1 MAGIADFLDSLIG
14 GFDLIC
20 YSLAIG
26 SLFWGLFVL
35 RPWHSPRQFPTDLRH
50 THRPWQY
57 QDGYSTLLLQKTIAL
72 IYKGAFWLSAAQL
85 FKIILKV
92 WLMTAVLERSPFPEF
107 AETTQFIGGIVRM
120 TLTLFLATYC
130 YRYLSKN
137 PFSKQ
142 HWIIATIVALPMIIS
157 GAWLVHGAGRF
168 ENQYLLMTLTVIHQL
183 AAAAWIGGVFQLVNL
198 WLLRNRNQITAG
210 LWPLLLKRFSMFGI
224 ASVTMILISGLP
236 IAWQYIDSWNGL
248 IGTGYGNLLLV
259 KITLL
264 AIALGF
270 AWLNK
275 SAVLEF
281 GFSGNNHALNNR
293 VPYYIEA
300 ETFIL
305 ITLLFTAASL
315 ASQPPAIDIPSLTA
329 SWQEVLGTFRPQI
342 PMTNSPTHTALIAGE
357 AGRVA
362 IVGQVPSLAAT
373 EWSNY
378 NHNIAGI
385 FLTVMSFFAMLSYV
399 RKPGFEHFKYWP
411 LGFVGLGI
419 FLFFRSD
426 AESWPL
432 GPIGFWD
439 STFNNGEVL
448 QHRIATLLVF
458 VLGIMELSARITKN
472 PNSKLPFVFPLL
484 AAFGGLMLLTHSH
497 VGFQAKSAFLIQVG
511 HTTMGI
517 FSLILACGRWLELK
531 LDNPSKDITR
541 DGVYAASLSGTGA
554 AITRDG
560 VYAASLS
567 GTGAAIVKDGGNID
581 DYREQAWQPSLAVSK
596 IAGFISVAAL
606 FQIGIILMFY
616 REPLY

>member
-35 RPWHSPRQFPTDLRH
+35 RPWH
-50 THRPWQY
+50 Y
-57 QDGYSTLLLQKTIAL
+57 QDGYSAVLLQKTIAL
-72 IYKGAFWLSAAQL
+72 LYKGGFWLAAAQL
-85 FKIILKV
+85 FKIILKI
-92 WLMTAVLERSPFPEF
+92 WLMAAVLERWPFPEF
-107 AETTQFIGGIVRM
+107 ASTTQFIGGIVR
-120 TLTLFLATYC
+120 TILTLVLAGYG
-130 YRYLSKN
+130 YQYLSKN

-142 HWIIATIVALPMIIS
+142 HWMTAGIVALPMIIS

-168 ENQYLLMTLTVIHQL
+168 ENQITLMSLTVIHQL

-198 WLLRNRNQITAG
+198 WLLRSRKQVSTK
-210 LWPLLLKRFSMFGI
+210 LWPLLLKRFSTFGI
-224 ASVTMILISGLP
+224 ASVAMILISGLP
-236 IAWQYIDSWNGL
+236 IALQYIDTWNGL
-248 IGTGYGNLLLV
+248 IGTGYGNLLMV
-259 KITLL
+259 KIVLMT
-264 AIALGF
+264 IALGF

-275 SAVLEF
+275 SSVLAFE
-281 GFSGNNHALNNR
+281 FSGNNHALNNR

-300 ETFIL
+300 ETFVL
-305 ITLLFTAASL
+305 VTLLFTAASL
-315 ASQPPAIDIPSLTA
+315 ASQPPAIDIPTLTA
-329 SWQEVLGTFRPQI
+329 SWQEVLNTFAPQI
-342 PMTNSPTHTALIAGE
+342 PQTSSPTHTDLIAGE

-399 RKPGFEHFKYWP
+399 QKTGFEKFKYWP

-426 AESWPL
+426 AETWPL
-432 GPIGFWD
+432 GPIGFWE

-458 VLGIMELSARITKN
+458 VLGIFELTARITKN
-472 PNSKLPFVFPLL
+472 PVSRLPFVFPLL

-497 VGFQAKSAFLIQVG
+497 VGFQPKSAFLIQVG
-511 HTTMGI
+511 HTMMGI
-517 FSLILACGRWLELK
+517 FSLILATGRWLELK
-531 LDNPSKDITR
+531 LDRPGKD
-541 DGVYAASLSGTGA
+541 
-554 AITRDG
+554 
-560 VYAASLS
+560 
-567 GTGAAIVKDGGNID
+567 
-581 DYREQAWQPSLAVSK
+581 

-606 FQIGIILMFY
+606 FQIGFILMFY

>member
-20 YSLAIG
+20 FSLAIG
-26 SLFWGLFVL
+26 SLFWGLVLL
-35 RPWHSPRQFPTDLRH
+35 RPWKESESLGAELLKTTVRLL
-50 THRPWQY
+50 Y
-57 QDGYSTLLLQKTIAL
+57 QGGFLLA
-72 IYKGAFWLSAAQL
+72 GAQL

-92 WLMTAVLERSPFPEF
+92 WLMTAILHRWPFPEF
-107 AETTQFIGGIVRM
+107 AGTTQFIGGIVR
-120 TLTLFLATYC
+120 TALTLLLAGYC
-130 YRYLSKN
+130 YVYLRHN

-142 HWIIATIVALPMIIS
+142 HWITASIIALPMIIS
-157 GAWLVHGAGRF
+157 GAWLVHAAGRF
-168 ENQYLLMTLTVIHQL
+168 ENQVLLMSLTVLHQL

-198 WLLRNRNQITAG
+198 WFLRYNKKINAE
-210 LWPLLLKRFSMFGI
+210 LWPLLLRRFSIFG
-224 ASVTMILISGLP
+224 SVSVLLILATGIP
-236 IAWQYIDSWNGL
+236 IAWQYIDTWNGL
-248 IGTGYGNLLLV
+248 VGTGYGNLLLV

-264 AIALGF
+264 ALALGF
-270 AWLNK
+270 AWLNR
-275 SAVLEF
+275 SAVLEY
-281 GFSGNNHALNNR
+281 GISGNGYALTNR

-300 ETFIL
+300 ETFVL

-329 SWQEVLGTFRPQI
+329 SWQEVLNTFGPQI
-342 PMTNSPTHTALIAGE
+342 PQTSSPTHSDLIAGE

-362 IVGQVPSLAAT
+362 IVGQVPSIAAT

-399 RKPGFEHFKYWP
+399 RHSSFETFKYWP
-411 LGFVGLGI
+411 VGFVLLGI

-426 AESWPL
+426 AETWPL
-432 GPIGFWD
+432 GPIGFWE

-458 VLGIMELSARITKN
+458 VLGVIELSTRIKRGEN
-472 PNSKLPFVFPLL
+472 NKLPFVFPVL

-531 LDNPSKDITR
+531 LDKPGKD
-541 DGVYAASLSGTGA
+541 
-554 AITRDG
+554 
-560 VYAASLS
+560 
-567 GTGAAIVKDGGNID
+567 
-581 DYREQAWQPSLAVSK
+581 

-606 FQIGIILMFY
+606 FQIGLILMFY

>member
-35 RPWHSPRQFPTDLRH
+35 RPWH
-50 THRPWQY
+50 Y
-57 QDGYSTLLLQKTIAL
+57 QDGYSAVLLQRTITLL
-72 IYKGAFWLSAAQL
+72 YKGGFWLAAAQL
-85 FKIILKV
+85 FKIILKI
-92 WLMTAVLERSPFPEF
+92 WLMTAVLERWPFPEF
-107 AETTQFIGGIVRM
+107 AGTTQFIGGIVR
-120 TLTLFLATYC
+120 TILSVFWAGYC
-130 YRYLSKN
+130 YQHLSKN

-142 HWIIATIVALPMIIS
+142 HWITAGIVALPMIIS

-168 ENQYLLMTLTVIHQL
+168 ENKLLLMSLTVFHQL
-183 AAAAWIGGVFQLVNL
+183 AAAAWIGGIFQLVNL
-198 WLLRNRNQITAG
+198 WLLRNSKQVAAE
-210 LWPLLLKRFSMFGI
+210 LWPLLLNRFTSFGI
-224 ASVTMILISGLP
+224 ASVAMILISGLP
-236 IAWQYIDSWNGL
+236 IAWQYIDTWNGL

-259 KITLL
+259 KITLMTL
-264 AIALGF
+264 ALGF

-293 VPYYIEA
+293 VPYYVEA
-300 ETFIL
+300 ETFVL
-305 ITLLFTAASL
+305 VTLLFTAASL
-315 ASQPPAIDIPSLTA
+315 ASQPPAIDIPGLTA
-329 SWQEVLGTFRPQI
+329 SWQEVLNTFSPQI
-342 PMTNSPTHTALIAGE
+342 PITSSPTHTALIAGE

-399 RKPGFEHFKYWP
+399 KKPGFEQFRYWP

-458 VLGIMELSARITKN
+458 VLGIMELGARISKN
-472 PNSKLPFVFPLL
+472 PNNKLPFVFPLL

-497 VGFQAKSAFLIQVG
+497 VGFQPKSAFLIQVG

-531 LDNPSKDITR
+531 LDKPGKD
-541 DGVYAASLSGTGA
+541 
-554 AITRDG
+554 
-560 VYAASLS
+560 
-567 GTGAAIVKDGGNID
+567 
-581 DYREQAWQPSLAVSK
+581 

>member
-20 YSLAIG
+20 YCLAIG

-35 RPWHSPRQFPTDLRH
+35 RPWHA
-50 THRPWQY
+50 
-57 QDGYSTLLLQKTIAL
+57 QDGYSAVLLQKTVAL
-72 IYKGAFWLSAAQL
+72 LYKGGFWLAAAQL
-85 FKIILKV
+85 FKIILKI
-92 WLMTAVLERSPFPEF
+92 WLMTAVLERWPFPEF
-107 AETTQFIGGIVRM
+107 AATTQFIGGIVR
-120 TLTLFLATYC
+120 TILTLFLAAYC
-130 YRYLSKN
+130 YRYLRKN

-142 HWIIATIVALPMIIS
+142 HWISAGLVALPMIIS

-168 ENQYLLMTLTVIHQL
+168 ENQFILMSLTVIHQL

-198 WLLRNRNQITAG
+198 WLLRSGKRIPAE
-210 LWPLLLKRFSMFGI
+210 LWPLLLKRFSVFGI
-224 ASVTMILISGLP
+224 ASVAMILISGLP
-236 IAWQYIDSWNGL
+236 IALQYIDTWNGL
-248 IGTGYGNLLLV
+248 IGTGYGNLLMV
-259 KITLL
+259 KITLM
-264 AIALGF
+264 AIALSF

-275 SAVLEF
+275 SAVSAY
-281 GFSGNNHALNNR
+281 GFSGNSHALNNR
-293 VPYYIEA
+293 VPYYVEA
-300 ETFIL
+300 ETFVL
-305 ITLLFTAASL
+305 VTLLFTAASL

-329 SWQEVLGTFRPQI
+329 NWQEVLNTFSPQI
-342 PMTNSPTHTALIAGE
+342 PRTSSPTHTDLIAGE

-378 NHNIAGI
+378 NHNISGI

-399 RKPGFEHFKYWP
+399 RKPGFEPFKYWP

-426 AESWPL
+426 AETWPL
-432 GPIGFWD
+432 GPIGFWE

-458 VLGIMELSARITKN
+458 VLGVMELSARISKK
-472 PNSKLPFVFPLL
+472 PNTKLPFVFPLL

-531 LDNPSKDITR
+531 LDRPGKD
-541 DGVYAASLSGTGA
+541 
-554 AITRDG
+554 
-560 VYAASLS
+560 
-567 GTGAAIVKDGGNID
+567 
-581 DYREQAWQPSLAVSK
+581 

>member
-20 YSLAIG
+20 YSLTIG
-26 SLFWGLFVL
+26 GLFWGLFVL
-35 RPWHSPRQFPTDLRH
+35 RPWNN
-50 THRPWQY
+50 
-57 QDGYSTLLLQKTIAL
+57 QDGYNAVLLQKTITL
-72 IYKGAFWLSAAQL
+72 IYKGGFLLAAAQL
-85 FKIILKV
+85 FKIILKI
-92 WLMTAVLERSPFPEF
+92 WLMTAVLERWPFPEF
-107 AETTQFIGGIVRM
+107 AGTTQFIGGIVR
-120 TLTLFLATYC
+120 TILTVVLAGYC
-130 YRYLSKN
+130 YQYLSKY
-137 PFSKQ
+137 PFSKT
-142 HWIIATIVALPMIIS
+142 HWTTAVVVALPMIIS
-157 GAWLVHGAGRF
+157 GAWLVHAAGRF
-168 ENQYLLMTLTVIHQL
+168 ENQLILMSLTVVHQL
-183 AAAAWIGGVFQLVNL
+183 AAAAWIGGIFQLVNL
-198 WLLRNRNQITAG
+198 WLLRQSNQVPAE
-210 LWPLLLKRFSMFGI
+210 LWPVMLSRFSKFGI
-224 ASVTMILISGLP
+224 ASVALILISGLP
-236 IAWQYIDSWNGL
+236 IALQYIDTWNGL
-248 IGTGYGNLLLV
+248 IGTGYGNLLMV

-275 SAVLEF
+275 SAVQEYSV
-281 GFSGNNHALNNR
+281 SGNHYALNNR

-300 ETFIL
+300 ETFVL

-315 ASQPPAIDIPSLTA
+315 ASQPPAIDIPTLTA
-329 SWQEVLGTFRPQI
+329 TWQEVLNTFSPQI
-342 PMTNSPTHTALIAGE
+342 PQTSSPSHTALLAGE

-362 IVGQVPSLAAT
+362 IIDQVPSIAAT

-385 FLTVMSFFAMLSYV
+385 FLTVMSFFAMLSYIKHLPSSFSAFDKYLPLT
-399 RKPGFEHFKYWP
+399 RYWP
-411 LGFVGLGI
+411 LGFVFLGI

-426 AESWPL
+426 AETWPL
-432 GPIGFWD
+432 GPIGFWE

-458 VLGIMELSARITKN
+458 VLGIIELSARMTKN
-472 PNSKLPFVFPLL
+472 PDSKLPFVFPLL

-531 LDNPSKDITR
+531 LDKPGKD
-541 DGVYAASLSGTGA
+541 
-554 AITRDG
+554 
-560 VYAASLS
+560 
-567 GTGAAIVKDGGNID
+567 
-581 DYREQAWQPSLAVSK
+581 

>member
-20 YSLAIG
+20 YSLTIG
-26 SLFWGLFVL
+26 GLFWGLFVL
-35 RPWHSPRQFPTDLRH
+35 RPWNNQN
-50 THRPWQY
+50 
-57 QDGYSTLLLQKTIAL
+57 GYNAELLQRTIAL
-72 IYKGAFWLSAAQL
+72 IYKGGFLLAAAQL
-85 FKIILKV
+85 FKIILKI
-92 WLMTAVLERSPFPEF
+92 WLMTAVLERWPFPEF
-107 AETTQFIGGIVRM
+107 AGTTQFIGGIIR
-120 TLTLFLATYC
+120 TLLTVFLAGYC
-130 YRYLSKN
+130 YQYLSKN
-137 PFSKQ
+137 PASKA
-142 HWIIATIVALPMIIS
+142 HWTMAAVMALPMIIS
-157 GAWLVHGAGRF
+157 GAWLVHAAGRF
-168 ENQYLLMTLTVIHQL
+168 DNQFVLMSLTVIHQL
-183 AAAAWIGGVFQLVNL
+183 AAAAWIGGIFQLVNL
-198 WLLRNRNQITAG
+198 WLLRQNNQVAAE
-210 LWPLLLKRFSMFGI
+210 LWPLMLRRFSKFGI
-224 ASVTMILISGLP
+224 ASVAMILVSGVP
-236 IAWQYIDSWNGL
+236 IALQYIDTWNGL
-248 IGTGYGNLLLV
+248 VGTGYGNLLMV

-275 SAVLEF
+275 SAVLEY
-281 GFSGNNHALNNR
+281 GISGNPYALNNR

-300 ETFIL
+300 ETFVL

-315 ASQPPAIDIPSLTA
+315 ASQPPAIDISALTA
-329 SWQEVLGTFRPQI
+329 SWQEVLNTFNPQI
-342 PMTNSPTHTALIAGE
+342 PQTSSPSHVALIAGE

-362 IVGQVPSLAAT
+362 IIDQVPSMAAT

-385 FLTVMSFFAMLSYV
+385 FLTTMSFFAMLSYI
-399 RKPGFEHFKYWP
+399 KHLPSFFSAFEKYLPLTRYWP

-432 GPIGFWD
+432 GPISFWD

-458 VLGIMELSARITKN
+458 VLGLFELSARMTKN

-531 LDNPSKDITR
+531 LDRPGKDF
-541 DGVYAASLSGTGA
+541 
-554 AITRDG
+554 
-560 VYAASLS
+560 
-567 GTGAAIVKDGGNID
+567 
-581 DYREQAWQPSLAVSK
+581 
-596 IAGFISVAAL
+596 AGFISVAAL

>member
-20 YSLAIG
+20 FSLAIG
-26 SLFWGLFVL
+26 SLFWGLLVL
-35 RPWHSPRQFPTDLRH
+35 RPWQEND
-50 THRPWQY
+50 
-57 QDGYSTLLLQKTIAL
+57 STNTALLKNTIAL
-72 IYKGAFWLSAAQL
+72 LYQGGFLLAAAQI
-85 FKIILKV
+85 FKIILKI
-92 WLMTAVLERSPFPEF
+92 WLMTAILHRWPFPEF
-107 AETTQFIGGIVRM
+107 AGTTQFIGGIVR
-120 TLTLFLATYC
+120 TVLTLLLAGYC
-130 YRYLSKN
+130 YLYLRNN

-142 HWIIATIVALPMIIS
+142 HWITAGIIALPMIVS
-157 GAWLVHGAGRF
+157 GAWLVHAAGRF
-168 ENQYLLMTLTVIHQL
+168 ENQALLMSLTVFHQL

-198 WLLRNRNQITAG
+198 WLLQYRKKISAE
-210 LWPLLLKRFSMFGI
+210 LWPLLLRRFSVFGLV
-224 ASVTMILISGLP
+224 SVLMILASGIP

-248 IGTGYGNLLLV
+248 VGTGYGNLLLV

-264 AIALGF
+264 SLALGF
-270 AWLNK
+270 AWLNR
-275 SAVLEF
+275 SAVLEY
-281 GFSGNNHALNNR
+281 GISGNGYTLSNR

-300 ETFIL
+300 ETFVL

-315 ASQPPAIDIPSLTA
+315 ASQPPAIDIPNLTA
-329 SWQEVLGTFRPQI
+329 SWQEVLNTFSPQI
-342 PMTNSPTHTALIAGE
+342 PQTSSPTHSDLIAGE

-362 IVGQVPSLAAT
+362 IVGQVPSIAAT

-378 NHNIAGI
+378 NHNISGI

-399 RKPGFEHFKYWP
+399 RHSAFEKFLYWP
-411 LGFVGLGI
+411 VGFVLLGI

-426 AESWPL
+426 AETWPL
-432 GPIGFWD
+432 GPIGFWE

-458 VLGIMELSARITKN
+458 VLGVIELSARIKRGDN
-472 PNSKLPFVFPLL
+472 NKLPFVFPVL

-517 FSLILACGRWLELK
+517 FSLVLACGRWLELK
-531 LDNPSKDITR
+531 LDKPGR
-541 DGVYAASLSGTGA
+541 D
-554 AITRDG
+554 
-560 VYAASLS
+560 
-567 GTGAAIVKDGGNID
+567 
-581 DYREQAWQPSLAVSK
+581 

-606 FQIGIILMFY
+606 FQIGLILMFY

>member
-14 GFDLIC
+14 GLALIC
-20 YSLAIG
+20 YSLTIG
-26 SLFWGLFVL
+26 GLFWGLFVL
-35 RPWHSPRQFPTDLRH
+35 RPWNN
-50 THRPWQY
+50 
-57 QDGYSTLLLQKTIAL
+57 QDGYNVVLLQKTITL
-72 IYKGAFWLSAAQL
+72 IYKGGFLLAAAQL
-85 FKIILKV
+85 FKIILKI
-92 WLMTAVLERSPFPEF
+92 WLMTAVLERWPFPEF
-107 AETTQFIGGIVRM
+107 AGTAQFIGGIVR
-120 TLTLFLATYC
+120 TILTVVLAAYC
-130 YRYLSKN
+130 YQYLSKN
-137 PFSKQ
+137 AFSKQ
-142 HWIIATIVALPMIIS
+142 HWITAVIVSLPMIIS

-168 ENQYLLMTLTVIHQL
+168 ENQVILMSLTVIHQL
-183 AAAAWIGGVFQLVNL
+183 AAAAWIGGIFQLVNL
-198 WLLRNRNQITAG
+198 WLLRQNKQVSAE
-210 LWPLLLKRFSMFGI
+210 LWPLMLRRFSKFGI
-224 ASVTMILISGLP
+224 ASVVMILISGVP
-236 IAWQYIDSWNGL
+236 IAWQYIDTWNGL
-248 IGTGYGNLLLV
+248 VGTGYGNLLMV
-259 KITLL
+259 KVTLL
-264 AIALGF
+264 ALALGF

-275 SAVLEF
+275 SAVLEY
-281 GFSGNNHALNNR
+281 GVSGDHYALNNR

-300 ETFIL
+300 ETFVL

-315 ASQPPAIDIPSLTA
+315 ASQPPSIDISNLTA
-329 SWQEVLGTFRPQI
+329 SWQEVLNTFNPQI
-342 PMTNSPTHTALIAGE
+342 PQTSSPSHTALIAGE

-362 IVGQVPSLAAT
+362 IIDQVPSMAAT

-385 FLTVMSFFAMLSYV
+385 FLTTMSFFAMLSYIKCLPFPLSAFDKYLPIT
-399 RKPGFEHFKYWP
+399 RYWP

-432 GPIGFWD
+432 GPVGFWD

-458 VLGIMELSARITKN
+458 VLGVFELSARMTKKSD
-472 PNSKLPFVFPLL
+472 SKLPSVFPLL

-531 LDNPSKDITR
+531 LDRPGKD
-541 DGVYAASLSGTGA
+541 
-554 AITRDG
+554 
-560 VYAASLS
+560 
-567 GTGAAIVKDGGNID
+567 
-581 DYREQAWQPSLAVSK
+581 

-606 FQIGIILMFY
+606 FQIGLILMFY

>member
-20 YSLAIG
+20 FSLIIG
-26 SLFWGLFVL
+26 GLFWGLFVL
-35 RPWHSPRQFPTDLRH
+35 RPWNNAN
-50 THRPWQY
+50 QY
-57 QDGYSTLLLQKTIAL
+57 NAVLMQKTVAL
-72 IYKGAFWLSAAQL
+72 LYKGGFTLALAQL
-85 FKIILKV
+85 LKIILKI
-92 WLMTAVLERSPFPEF
+92 WLMTALLERWPFPEF
-107 AETTQFIGGIVRM
+107 ANTTQFLGGTVRM
-120 TLTLFLATYC
+120 VLTLLLAGYC
-130 YRYLSKN
+130 YGYLRKN
-137 PFSKQ
+137 PFSQ
-142 HWIIATIVALPMIIS
+142 YHWVTTAIVALPMIIS
-157 GAWLVHGAGRF
+157 GAWLVHAAGRF
-168 ENQYLLMTLTVIHQL
+168 DNQFMLMSLTVIHQL

-198 WLLRNRNQITAG
+198 WFLHSSKHIPAELWPILLR
-210 LWPLLLKRFSMFGI
+210 RFSAFGI
-224 ASVTMILISGLP
+224 ASVAMILISGVP
-236 IAWQYIDSWNGL
+236 IALQYIDSWNGL

-264 AIALGF
+264 LMALGF

-281 GFSGNNHALNNR
+281 GISGNTRRLNHC

-300 ETFIL
+300 ETFVL

-315 ASQPPAIDIPSLTA
+315 ASQPPAIDIANLTA
-329 SWQEVLGTFRPQI
+329 SWREVLNAFSPQI
-342 PMTNSPTHTALIAGE
+342 PLTNSPTHEDLIAGE

-362 IVGQVPSLAAT
+362 IVGQIPSLAAT

-385 FLTVMSFFAMLSYV
+385 FLTVMSFFAMLSYA
-399 RKPGFEHFKYWP
+399 RSGGSALDKFLAWTQYWP
-411 LGFVGLGI
+411 LGFVTLGI

-426 AESWPL
+426 AETWPL

-458 VLGIMELSARITKN
+458 VLGLMELSARMN
-472 PNSKLPFVFPLL
+472 QNRHAKLPFAFPVL

-497 VGFQAKSAFLIQVG
+497 IGFQPKSAFLIQVG
-511 HTTMGI
+511 HTSMGI

-531 LDNPSKDITR
+531 LESPAKD
-541 DGVYAASLSGTGA
+541 
-554 AITRDG
+554 
-560 VYAASLS
+560 
-567 GTGAAIVKDGGNID
+567 
-581 DYREQAWQPSLAVSK
+581 
-596 IAGFISVAAL
+596 IAGFISAVAL
-606 FQIGIILMFY
+606 FQMGLILMFY

>member
-20 YSLAIG
+20 YSLTIG
-26 SLFWGLFVL
+26 GLFWGLFVL
-35 RPWHSPRQFPTDLRH
+35 RPWNKQN
-50 THRPWQY
+50 
-57 QDGYSTLLLQKTIAL
+57 GYNAELLQRTIAL
-72 IYKGAFWLSAAQL
+72 IYKGGFLLAAAQL
-85 FKIILKV
+85 FKIILKI
-92 WLMTAVLERSPFPEF
+92 WLMTALLERWPFPEF
-107 AETTQFIGGIVRM
+107 AGTTQFIGGIIR
-120 TLTLFLATYC
+120 TLLTVFLAGYC
-130 YRYLSKN
+130 YQYLSKN
-137 PFSKQ
+137 PASKA
-142 HWIIATIVALPMIIS
+142 HWTLAATVALPMIIS
-157 GAWLVHGAGRF
+157 GAWLVHAAGRF
-168 ENQYLLMTLTVIHQL
+168 ENQFVLMSLTVIHQL
-183 AAAAWIGGVFQLVNL
+183 AAAAWIGGIFQLVNL
-198 WLLRNRNQITAG
+198 WLLRQNNQVAAD
-210 LWPLLLKRFSMFGI
+210 LWPLMLRRFSKFGI
-224 ASVTMILISGLP
+224 ASVAMILISGVP
-236 IAWQYIDSWNGL
+236 IALQYIDTWNGL
-248 IGTGYGNLLLV
+248 VGTGYGNLLMV

-275 SAVLEF
+275 SAVLEY
-281 GFSGNNHALNNR
+281 GISGNAYALNNR

-300 ETFIL
+300 ETFVL

-315 ASQPPAIDIPSLTA
+315 ASQPPAIDISTLTA
-329 SWQEVLGTFRPQI
+329 SWQEVLNTFNPQI
-342 PMTNSPTHTALIAGE
+342 PQTSSPSHVALIAGE

-362 IVGQVPSLAAT
+362 IIDQVPSMAAT

-385 FLTVMSFFAMLSYV
+385 FLTTMSFFAMLSYIKHLPSFFSV
-399 RKPGFEHFKYWP
+399 FDKYLPLTRYWP

-432 GPIGFWD
+432 GPISFWD

-458 VLGIMELSARITKN
+458 VLGLFELSARMTKN

-531 LDNPSKDITR
+531 LDRPGKNF
-541 DGVYAASLSGTGA
+541 
-554 AITRDG
+554 
-560 VYAASLS
+560 
-567 GTGAAIVKDGGNID
+567 
-581 DYREQAWQPSLAVSK
+581 
-596 IAGFISVAAL
+596 AGFISVAAL

>member
-20 YSLAIG
+20 YSLIIG
-26 SLFWGLFVL
+26 GLFWGLFVL
-35 RPWHSPRQFPTDLRH
+35 RPWNSQN
-50 THRPWQY
+50 
-57 QDGYSTLLLQKTIAL
+57 GYNAELLQRTIAL
-72 IYKGAFWLSAAQL
+72 IYKGGFLLAAAQL

-92 WLMTAVLERSPFPEF
+92 WLMTAVLEHWPFPEF
-107 AETTQFIGGIVRM
+107 ASTTQFIGGIIR
-120 TLTLFLATYC
+120 TLLTVFLAGYC
-130 YRYLSKN
+130 YQYLSKN
-137 PFSKQ
+137 PVSKA
-142 HWIIATIVALPMIIS
+142 HWIMAAIVALPMIIS
-157 GAWLVHGAGRF
+157 GAWLVHAAGRF
-168 ENQYLLMTLTVIHQL
+168 ENQFVLMSLTVIHQL
-183 AAAAWIGGVFQLVNL
+183 AAAAWIGGVFQLVNI
-198 WLLRNRNQITAG
+198 WLLRQSNQVVAD
-210 LWPLLLKRFSMFGI
+210 LWPLMLRRFSRFGL
-224 ASVTMILISGLP
+224 ASVAIILVSGVP
-236 IAWQYIDSWNGL
+236 IALQYIDTWNGL
-248 IGTGYGNLLLV
+248 VGTGYGNLLMV

-275 SAVLEF
+275 SAVLEY
-281 GFSGNNHALNNR
+281 GISGNPYALNNR

-300 ETFIL
+300 ETFVL

-315 ASQPPAIDIPSLTA
+315 ASQPPAIDISALTA
-329 SWQEVLGTFRPQI
+329 SWHEVLNTFNPQI
-342 PMTNSPTHTALIAGE
+342 PQTSSPSHVALIAGE

-362 IVGQVPSLAAT
+362 IIDQVPSMAAT

-385 FLTVMSFFAMLSYV
+385 FLTTMSFFAMLSYIKHLPSFFSAFDKYLPLT
-399 RKPGFEHFKYWP
+399 RYWP

-432 GPIGFWD
+432 GPISFWD

-458 VLGIMELSARITKN
+458 VLGLFELSARMTKN

-531 LDNPSKDITR
+531 LDRPGKDF
-541 DGVYAASLSGTGA
+541 
-554 AITRDG
+554 
-560 VYAASLS
+560 
-567 GTGAAIVKDGGNID
+567 
-581 DYREQAWQPSLAVSK
+581 
-596 IAGFISVAAL
+596 AGFISVAAL

>member
-20 YSLAIG
+20 YSLTIG
-26 SLFWGLFVL
+26 GLFWGLFVL
-35 RPWHSPRQFPTDLRH
+35 RPWNN
-50 THRPWQY
+50 
-57 QDGYSTLLLQKTIAL
+57 QDGYNAVLLQKTITL
-72 IYKGAFWLSAAQL
+72 IYKGGFLLAAAQL
-85 FKIILKV
+85 FKIILKI
-92 WLMTAVLERSPFPEF
+92 WLMTAVLERWPFPEF
-107 AETTQFIGGIVRM
+107 ADTTQFIGGIVR
-120 TLTLFLATYC
+120 TILTVVLAGYC
-130 YRYLSKN
+130 YQYLSKN
-137 PFSKQ
+137 PFSKT
-142 HWIIATIVALPMIIS
+142 HWTTAVVVAFPMIIS
-157 GAWLVHGAGRF
+157 GAWLVHAAGRF
-168 ENQYLLMTLTVIHQL
+168 ENQLILMSLTVVHQL
-183 AAAAWIGGVFQLVNL
+183 AGAAWIGGIFQLVNL
-198 WLLRNRNQITAG
+198 WLLRQSKQVPAE
-210 LWPLLLKRFSMFGI
+210 LWPVMLSRFSKFGI
-224 ASVTMILISGLP
+224 ASVALILISGLP
-236 IAWQYIDSWNGL
+236 IALQYIDTWNGL
-248 IGTGYGNLLLV
+248 IGTGYGNLLMV

-275 SAVLEF
+275 SAVQEY
-281 GFSGNNHALNNR
+281 GVSGNHYALNNR
-293 VPYYIEA
+293 IPYYIEA
-300 ETFIL
+300 ETFVL

-315 ASQPPAIDIPSLTA
+315 ASQPPAIDIPTLTA
-329 SWQEVLGTFRPQI
+329 TWQEVLNTFTPQV
-342 PMTNSPTHTALIAGE
+342 PQTSSPSHTALLAGE

-362 IVGQVPSLAAT
+362 IIDQVPSIAAT

-385 FLTVMSFFAMLSYV
+385 FLTVMSFFAMLSYIKHLPSSFSALDKYLPLT
-399 RKPGFEHFKYWP
+399 RYWP
-411 LGFVGLGI
+411 LGFVFLGI

-426 AESWPL
+426 AETWPL
-432 GPIGFWD
+432 GPIGFWE

-458 VLGIMELSARITKN
+458 VLGIIDLSARMTKN
-472 PNSKLPFVFPLL
+472 PDSKLPFAFPLL

-531 LDNPSKDITR
+531 LDRPGKD
-541 DGVYAASLSGTGA
+541 
-554 AITRDG
+554 
-560 VYAASLS
+560 
-567 GTGAAIVKDGGNID
+567 
-581 DYREQAWQPSLAVSK
+581 

>member
-1 MAGIADFLDSLIG
+1 MAAIADFLDSLIG

-35 RPWHSPRQFPTDLRH
+35 RPWLSE
-50 THRPWQY
+50 
-57 QDGYSTLLLQKTIAL
+57 DGGQRTENGYNEVLLQRTITLL
-72 IYKGAFWLSAAQL
+72 YKGGFWLAAAQF

-92 WLMTAVLERSPFPEF
+92 WLMTSVLERWPLSEF
-107 AETTQFIGGIVRM
+107 AGTTQFIGGITR
-120 TLTLFLATYC
+120 TILTVFLAGYC
-130 YRYLSKN
+130 YQYLSKN
-137 PFSKQ
+137 PFSKR
-142 HWIIATIVALPMIIS
+142 HWITAGMVALPMIIS

-168 ENQYLLMTLTVIHQL
+168 ENQFTLMSLTVIHQL
-183 AAAAWIGGVFQLVNL
+183 AAAAWIGGIFQLVNL
-198 WLLRNRNQITAG
+198 WLLRNSKQVPAE
-210 LWPLLLKRFSMFGI
+210 LWPLLLKRFTTFGI
-224 ASVTMILISGLP
+224 ASVVMILISGLP
-236 IAWQYIDSWNGL
+236 IALQYIDTWNGL

-259 KITLL
+259 KITLM

-275 SAVLEF
+275 NAVLEY

-305 ITLLFTAASL
+305 VALLFTAASL

-329 SWQEVLGTFRPQI
+329 SWQEVLDTFTPHI
-342 PMTNSPTHTALIAGE
+342 PRTSSPTHTDLIAGE

-399 RKPGFEHFKYWP
+399 KHSGFEQFKYWP
-411 LGFVGLGI
+411 LGFVILGI

-426 AESWPL
+426 AETWPL

-439 STFNNGEVL
+439 STFKNGEVL

-458 VLGIMELSARITKN
+458 VLGIIELSARITKN
-472 PNSKLPFVFPLL
+472 PDSKLSFVFPLL

-511 HTTMGI
+511 HTLMGI
-517 FSLILACGRWLELK
+517 FALILASGRWLELK
-531 LDNPSKDITR
+531 LDSPGKD
-541 DGVYAASLSGTGA
+541 
-554 AITRDG
+554 
-560 VYAASLS
+560 
-567 GTGAAIVKDGGNID
+567 
-581 DYREQAWQPSLAVSK
+581 

-606 FQIGIILMFY
+606 FQIGIIIMFY